1 MTNTQEW
8 LNSKFPSRESKEK
21 LTKLYI
27 FGDRQTSNN
36 NPLEGHWQF
45 GLPETSSLEG
55 ELEIKDLPKLSV
67 FQIQGIA
74 ISRLKLA
81 GASLPNLSSIA
92 VKDCLDLVKVE
103 GVERCPKLSDQV
115 LSFGGLNGLK
125 AKIWR
130 ASEEKEQELQ
140 AKDQTIQSKQQQIT
154 QLQNQIQVKEQ
165 NIQQKQN
172 QLNQLNQEKNN
183 WQNQLNQLKEQKDTF
198 QKSADYLRE
207 TLKGTEKN
215 LEEVKAQLA
224 PEEEKVR
231 ELEQEK
237 ESLKESHQ
245 QELKNRQ
252 EAYQVIQERNTELE
266 KKLSGASL
274 ENSKLSEWISKLES
288 VSRDS
293 NAFERLK
300 KELEEANSRVIA
312 LREELSSKR
321 PRSYWW
327 VWVLIGLVALYFLVG

>member
-1 MTNTQEW
+1 MTNIQEW
-8 LNSKFPSRESKEK
+8 LNSKFPNRESKEK
-21 LTKLYI
+21 VSKLYI
-27 FGDRQTSNN
+27 FGERQINN
-36 NPLEGHWQF
+36 HPFEGHWQF

-55 ELEIKDLPKLSV
+55 ELEIKDLPKLNI

-74 ISRLKLA
+74 ISRLKLE
-81 GASLPNLSSIA
+81 GASLPNLISVA
-92 VKDCLDLVKVE
+92 VKDCLDLVKAE
-103 GVERCPKLSDQV
+103 GVESCSKLSSQM
-115 LSFGGLNGLK
+115 LSFGGLSGLK

-130 ASEEKEQELQ
+130 VSEEKEQELQ

-183 WQNQLNQLKEQKDTF
+183 WQNQLNQLKESRDTF

-207 TLKGTEKN
+207 TLKGTEKS
-215 LEEVKAQLA
+215 LEEKEAKLKPVQEEL
-224 PEEEKVR
+224 EEEKKA
-231 ELEQEK
+231 K

-252 EAYQVIQERNTELE
+252 EAYQVIQERNTELSN
-266 KKLSGASL
+266 KLNSASQ

-288 VSRDS
+288 VSGDS

-312 LREELSSKR
+312 LREELQAKK
-321 PRSYWW
+321 PKSYWW
-327 VWVLIGLVALYFLVG
+327 IYAIIALVAVYFVLG